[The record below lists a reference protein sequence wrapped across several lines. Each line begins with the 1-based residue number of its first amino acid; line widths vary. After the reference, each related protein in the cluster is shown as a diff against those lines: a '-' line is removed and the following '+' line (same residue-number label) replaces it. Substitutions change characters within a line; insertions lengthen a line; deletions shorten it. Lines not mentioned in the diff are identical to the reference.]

1 VITADRHAVISAPT
15 SERSNSKGSTVSQR
29 RTLILIAAIAIGALA
44 SFLVWNYVGG
54 IQDRA
59 NNDAERVKVYLVK
72 APIPRGTSGQV
83 AAASIVEESI
93 PKKFKPANA
102 IVSLD
107 DISGRVAKSDLVA
120 NQVVVDDMFVEATDP
135 EAAVSFADNLIKI
148 QNQDQTTYTMNVDAV
163 RGVNGLI
170 VPGDY
175 VNVMVTRFD
184 EATGVT
190 DKAGGVDAQQ
200 ARFLYQK
207 VQVLA
212 VDYTTVGDTNAA
224 AAAAPTDGSSSDS
237 SSGDASG
244 AAAAPL
250 QKGMITLI
258 VPPEA
263 AQILLTIP
271 AENLYLTL
279 VSKDYV
285 PTPTGPID
293 LTTLPSDDAKVL
305 TPYGP
310 DGAKSTN

>member
-1 VITADRHAVISAPT
+1 M
-15 SERSNSKGSTVSQR
+15 
-29 RTLILIAAIAIGALA
+29 
-44 SFLVWNYVGG
+44 
-54 IQDRA
+54 
-59 NNDAERVKVYLVK
+59 K

-102 IVSLD
+102 IVSLE
-107 DISGRVAKSDLVA
+107 DIAGRVAKSDLVA
-120 NQVVVDDMFVEATDP
+120 NQVVVSDMFVEATDP

-148 QNQDQTTYTMNVDAV
+148 QNKDQTTYTMNVDLV

-175 VNVMVTRFD
+175 VNVMLTNPAESVHGAGT
-184 EATGVT
+184 EG
-190 DKAGGVDAQQ
+190 DKLIEGAKPAEQ

-212 VDYTTVGDTNAA
+212 VDYLTVGDAS
-224 AAAAPTDGSSSDS
+224 AAAAPAEGEAAAE
-237 SSGDASG
+237 GD
-244 AAAAPL
+244 AAAAPATPL
-250 QKGMITLI
+250 QKGLITLI

-263 AQILLTIP
+263 AQILLSVP
-271 AENLYLTL
+271 AETLYLTL
-279 VSKDYV
+279 VSKDYE
-285 PTPTGPID
+285 PAPTGEID
-293 LTTLPSDDAKVL
+293 IRTLPSDDPAIL

>member
-1 VITADRHAVISAPT
+1 M
-15 SERSNSKGSTVSQR
+15 SQR

-54 IQDRA
+54 IQDQA
-59 NNDAERVKVYLVK
+59 YNDAERVKVYLVK

-102 IVSLD
+102 IVNLE

-120 NQVVVDDMFVEATDP
+120 NQVVVDDMFVEASDP
-135 EAAVSFADNLIKI
+135 EAAQSFADNLIKI
-148 QNQDQTTYTMNVDAV
+148 QNQDQTTYTMNVDSV

-175 VNVMVTRFD
+175 VNVMITNYSA
-184 EATGVT
+184 ATGGA
-190 DKAGGVDAQQ
+190 DDASGGGTVSAEQ

-212 VDYTTVGDTNAA
+212 VDYLTAADVNAA
-224 AAAAPTDGSSSDS
+224 AAETTPDGAPVGT
-237 SSGDASG
+237 
-244 AAAAPL
+244 PEV
-250 QKGMITLI
+250 QKGLITLI

-263 AQILLTIP
+263 AQILLSVP

-279 VSKDYV
+279 VSKDYE
-285 PTPTGPID
+285 PRPTGEAD
-293 LTTLPSDDAKVL
+293 LSTLPSDNAKVL

>member
-1 VITADRHAVISAPT
+1 M
-15 SERSNSKGSTVSQR
+15 SQR

-54 IQDRA
+54 IQDQA
-59 NNDAERVKVYLVK
+59 YNDAERVKVYLVK

-120 NQVVVDDMFVEATDP
+120 NQVVVADMFVEASDP

-148 QNQDQTTYTMNVDAV
+148 QNKDQTTYTMNVDEV

-175 VNVMVTRFD
+175 VNVMVTRFS
-184 EATGVT
+184 EAVGG
-190 DKAGGVDAQQ
+190 DDAAAGEGGTVSAEQ

-212 VDYTTVGDTNAA
+212 VDYLTVGDASATNGPAVEGEA
-224 AAAAPTDGSSSDS
+224 DPAAAAPSE
-237 SSGDASG
+237 
-244 AAAAPL
+244 PV
-250 QKGMITLI
+250 QKGLITLI

-263 AQILLTIP
+263 AQILLSVP

-279 VSKDYV
+279 VSKDYE
-285 PTPTGPID
+285 PRPTGEID
-293 LTTLPSDDAKVL
+293 ISTLPSDNPKIL

>member
-1 VITADRHAVISAPT
+1 M
-15 SERSNSKGSTVSQR
+15 SQR

-54 IQDRA
+54 IQDQA
-59 NNDAERVKVYLVK
+59 YNDAERVKVYLVK

-102 IVSLD
+102 IVSLE

-135 EAAVSFADNLIKI
+135 EAAQSFADNLIKI
-148 QNQDQTTYTMNVDAV
+148 QNQDQTTYTMSVDNV

-175 VNVMVTRFD
+175 VNVMVTNFSEVAPTAPD
-184 EATGVT
+184 DASGEAQTISG
-190 DKAGGVDAQQ
+190 DQ

-212 VDYTTVGDTNAA
+212 VDYLTSADINAA
-224 AAAAPTDGSSSDS
+224 AAAAPTAD
-237 SSGDASG
+237 G
-244 AAAAPL
+244 AAATPAASPTASVA
-250 QKGMITLI
+250 KGMITLI
-258 VPPEA
+258 VPPDA
-263 AQILLTIP
+263 AQILLSVP

-279 VSKDYV
+279 VSKDYK
-285 PTPTGPID
+285 PKATGEID
-293 LTTLPSDDAKVL
+293 ISTLPSDNPKIL

-310 DGAKSTN
+310 DGAKSSN

>member
-1 VITADRHAVISAPT
+1 M
-15 SERSNSKGSTVSQR
+15 SQR

-54 IQDRA
+54 IQDQA
-59 NNDAERVKVYLVK
+59 YNDAERVKVYLVQ

-107 DISGRVAKSDLVA
+107 DISGRVARSDLVA
-120 NQVVVDDMFVEATDP
+120 NQVVVQDMFVEATDP

-148 QNQDQTTYTMNVDAV
+148 QNQDQTTYTMNVDNV

-175 VNVMVTRFD
+175 VNVMVASLSTMVPGAGT
-184 EATGVT
+184 EG
-190 DKAGGVDAQQ
+190 DKQIEGAKPAAQ

-212 VDYTTVGDTNAA
+212 VDYLTVGDANVAADPAATPAAEGDA
-224 AAAAPTDGSSSDS
+224 AAAAPEAT
-237 SSGDASG
+237 
-244 AAAAPL
+244 PL
-250 QKGMITLI
+250 QKGLITLI

-263 AQILLTIP
+263 AQILLSVP
-271 AENLYLTL
+271 AESLYLTL
-279 VSKDYV
+279 VSKDYEPV
-285 PTPTGPID
+285 PTGEVN
-293 LTTLPSDDAKVL
+293 LAELPSDNPEIV

>member
-1 VITADRHAVISAPT
+1 M
-15 SERSNSKGSTVSQR
+15 SQR

-54 IQDRA
+54 IQDQA
-59 NNDAERVKVYLVK
+59 YNDAERVKVFLVK

-83 AAASIVEESI
+83 AQASIVEESI

-107 DISGRVAKSDLVA
+107 DISGRVAKGDLVA
-120 NQVVVDDMFVEATDP
+120 NQVVVADMFVEASDP

-148 QNQDQTTYTMNVDAV
+148 QNKDQTTFTMNVDAI

-175 VNVMVTRFD
+175 VNVMVTNFS
-184 EATGVT
+184 ESI
-190 DKAGGVDAQQ
+190 GGAPDDAEGGGGTVSAEQ

-212 VDYTTVGDTNAA
+212 VDYLTVGDANAA
-224 AAAAPTDGSSSDS
+224 AASAEAPAEG
-237 SSGDASG
+237 GE
-244 AAAAPL
+244 AAAAPSAPV
-250 QKGMITLI
+250 QKGMVTLI
-258 VPPEA
+258 VPTEA
-263 AQILLTIP
+263 AQVLLSVP
-271 AENLYLTL
+271 AGNLYLTL
-279 VSKDYV
+279 VSKDYE
-285 PTPTGPID
+285 PKPTGEID
-293 LTTLPSDDAKVL
+293 VTTLPSDNPKIL

-310 DGAKSTN
+310 DGAKATK

>member
-1 VITADRHAVISAPT
+1 M
-15 SERSNSKGSTVSQR
+15 SQR

-54 IQDRA
+54 IQDQA
-59 NNDAERVKVYLVK
+59 YNDAERVKVYLVK

-102 IVSLD
+102 IVSLE
-107 DISGRVAKSDLVA
+107 DISGRVAKGDLVA

-135 EAAVSFADNLIKI
+135 EASQSFADNLIKI
-148 QNQDQTTYTMNVDAV
+148 QDKDQTTYTMSVDAV

-175 VNVMVTRFD
+175 VNVMITNFSEVMPAD
-184 EATGVT
+184 DAAGEAGTVS
-190 DKAGGVDAQQ
+190 AEQ

-212 VDYTTVGDTNAA
+212 VDYLTSSDVNAA
-224 AAAAPTDGSSSDS
+224 AAAAP
-237 SSGDASG
+237 DAT
-244 AAAAPL
+244 AAASPTSGV
-250 QKGMITLI
+250 QKGMITVI
-258 VPPEA
+258 VPPDA
-263 AQILLTIP
+263 AQILLSVP
-271 AENLYLTL
+271 PENLYLTL
-279 VSKDYV
+279 VSKDYE
-285 PTPTGPID
+285 PKATGEID
-293 LTTLPSDDAKVL
+293 ITTLPSDNPRIL

>member
-1 VITADRHAVISAPT
+1 M
-15 SERSNSKGSTVSQR
+15 SQR

-54 IQDRA
+54 IQDQA
-59 NNDAERVKVYLVK
+59 YNDAERVKVFLVK

-83 AAASIVEESI
+83 AQASIVEESI

-120 NQVVVDDMFVEATDP
+120 NQVVVADMFVEASDP
-135 EAAVSFADNLIKI
+135 EAALSFADNLIKI
-148 QNQDQTTYTMNVDAV
+148 QNKDQTTYTVNVDEV

-175 VNVMVTRFD
+175 VNVMVQNFT
-184 EATGVT
+184 EATGGSP
-190 DKAGGVDAQQ
+190 DDSGGGSGTVSAEQ

-212 VDYTTVGDTNAA
+212 VDYLTVGDANAA
-224 AAAAPTDGSSSDS
+224 AATAAAPAE
-237 SSGDASG
+237 GD
-244 AAAAPL
+244 AAAAPATPV
-250 QKGMITLI
+250 QSGMVTLI

-263 AQILLTIP
+263 AQVLLSIP
-271 AENLYLTL
+271 SANIYLTL
-279 VSKDYV
+279 VSKDYE
-285 PTPTGPID
+285 PKPTGEID
-293 LTTLPSDDAKVL
+293 IPTLPSDNPKIL
-305 TPYGP
+305 TPYDP
-310 DGAKSTN
+310 DGAKSSN

>member
-1 VITADRHAVISAPT
+1 
-15 SERSNSKGSTVSQR
+15 VSQR

-54 IQDRA
+54 IQDQA
-59 NNDAERVKVYLVK
+59 YNDAERVKVYLVK

-102 IVSLD
+102 IVSLE
-107 DISGRVAKSDLVA
+107 DIAGRVAKSDLVA

-135 EAAVSFADNLIKI
+135 EAAQSFADNLIKI
-148 QNQDQTTYTMNVDAV
+148 QNQDQTTYTMSVDSV

-175 VNVMVTRFD
+175 VNVMVTNFS
-184 EATGVT
+184 EAMPA
-190 DKAGGVDAQQ
+190 DDASAESATVSGDQ

-212 VDYTTVGDTNAA
+212 VDYMTSADVNAA
-224 AAAAPTDGSSSDS
+224 AAASPDGATSSPTAGV
-237 SSGDASG
+237 
-244 AAAAPL
+244 

-263 AQILLTIP
+263 AQILLSVP
-271 AENLYLTL
+271 PESLYLTL
-279 VSKDYV
+279 VSKDYE
-285 PTPTGPID
+285 PKATGQID
-293 LTTLPSDDAKVL
+293 ISTLPSDNPKIL

-310 DGAKSTN
+310 DGAKSSN

>member
-1 VITADRHAVISAPT
+1 M
-15 SERSNSKGSTVSQR
+15 SQR

-54 IQDRA
+54 IQDQA
-59 NNDAERVKVYLVK
+59 YNDAERVKVFLVK

-83 AAASIVEESI
+83 AQASIVEESI

-120 NQVVVDDMFVEATDP
+120 NQVVVADMFVEASDP
-135 EAAVSFADNLIKI
+135 EAAQSFADNLIKI
-148 QNQDQTTYTMNVDAV
+148 QNKDQTTFTMNVDEI

-175 VNVMVTRFD
+175 VNVMVQNFT
-184 EATGVT
+184 EAVGGSPDASGGGTGSVS
-190 DKAGGVDAQQ
+190 AGQ

-212 VDYTTVGDTNAA
+212 VDYLTVGDANAA
-224 AAAAPTDGSSSDS
+224 AATAPAEGGSG
-237 SSGDASG
+237 GDG
-244 AAAAPL
+244 AAAAPAAPI
-250 QKGMITLI
+250 QTGMVTLI

-263 AQILLTIP
+263 AQVLLSVP
-271 AENLYLTL
+271 AGNLYLTL
-279 VSKDYV
+279 VSKDYE
-285 PTPTGPID
+285 PKATGEID
-293 LTTLPSDDAKVL
+293 ISTLPSDNPKIL

-310 DGAKSTN
+310 DGAKSSK

>member
-1 VITADRHAVISAPT
+1 
-15 SERSNSKGSTVSQR
+15 VSQR

-54 IQDRA
+54 IQDQA
-59 NNDAERVKVYLVK
+59 YNDAERVKVYLVK
-72 APIPRGTSGQV
+72 QPIPRGTSGQV

-107 DISGRVAKSDLVA
+107 DIAGRVAKSDLVA

-135 EAAVSFADNLIKI
+135 EAAQSFADNLIKI
-148 QNQDQTTYTMNVDAV
+148 QNQDQTTYTMSVDAV

-175 VNVMVTRFD
+175 VNVMVTNFSA
-184 EATGVT
+184 ATGSDDST
-190 DKAGGVDAQQ
+190 SEGGTVSAEQ

-212 VDYTTVGDTNAA
+212 VDYLTAADVNAA
-224 AAAAPTDGSSSDS
+224 AAETP
-237 SSGDASG
+237 
-244 AAAAPL
+244 AAADGATPAPAAAEV

-258 VPPEA
+258 VPPSA
-263 AQILLTIP
+263 AQVLLSVP
-271 AENLYLTL
+271 AESLYLTL
-279 VSKDYV
+279 VSKDYE
-285 PTPTGPID
+285 PKPTGEID
-293 LTTLPSDDAKVL
+293 INTLPSDNPRQL

-310 DGAKSTN
+310 DGAKSSN

>member
-1 VITADRHAVISAPT
+1 
-15 SERSNSKGSTVSQR
+15 VSQR

-54 IQDRA
+54 IQDQA
-59 NNDAERVKVYLVK
+59 YNDAERVKVFLVK

-83 AAASIVEESI
+83 AQASIVEESI

-120 NQVVVDDMFVEATDP
+120 NQVVVADMFVEASDP
-135 EAAVSFADNLIKI
+135 EAAQSFADNLIKI
-148 QNQDQTTYTMNVDAV
+148 QNKDQTTFTMNVDDV

-175 VNVMVTRFD
+175 VNVMVQNFS
-184 EATGVT
+184 EATGGSP
-190 DKAGGVDAQQ
+190 DDASGGGTVSAEQ

-212 VDYTTVGDTNAA
+212 VDYLTVGDANAA
-224 AAAAPTDGSSSDS
+224 AAAAPAEGGAD
-237 SSGDASG
+237 
-244 AAAAPL
+244 AAAAPAAPV
-250 QKGMITLI
+250 QSGMVTLI

-263 AQILLTIP
+263 AQVLLSVPTGSI
-271 AENLYLTL
+271 YLTL
-279 VSKDYV
+279 VSKDYE
-285 PTPTGPID
+285 PKPTGEID
-293 LTTLPSDDAKVL
+293 ISTLPSDNPRIL

-310 DGAKSTN
+310 DGAKSSN

>member
-1 VITADRHAVISAPT
+1 M
-15 SERSNSKGSTVSQR
+15 SQR

-54 IQDRA
+54 IQDQA
-59 NNDAERVKVYLVK
+59 YNDAERVKVYLVK
-72 APIPRGTSGQV
+72 QPIPRGTSGQV

-107 DISGRVAKSDLVA
+107 DIAGRVAKTDLVA

-135 EAAVSFADNLIKI
+135 EAAQSFADNLIKI
-148 QNQDQTTYTMNVDAV
+148 QNKDQTTYTMSVDAV

-175 VNVMVTRFD
+175 VNVMVTD
-184 EATGVT
+184 YSSATGG
-190 DKAGGVDAQQ
+190 DDSSSGGGTVSAEQ

-212 VDYTTVGDTNAA
+212 VDYLTAADVNAA
-224 AAAAPTDGSSSDS
+224 AAEAPAD
-237 SSGDASG
+237 G
-244 AAAAPL
+244 AAAAPVAEV

-263 AQILLTIP
+263 AQVLLSVP
-271 AENLYLTL
+271 AESLYLTL
-279 VSKDYV
+279 VSKDYE
-285 PTPTGPID
+285 PQPTGEID
-293 LTTLPSDDAKVL
+293 ISTLPSDNAKIL

-310 DGAKSTN
+310 DGAKSSN

>member
-1 VITADRHAVISAPT
+1 M
-15 SERSNSKGSTVSQR
+15 SQR

-54 IQDRA
+54 IQDQA
-59 NNDAERVKVYLVK
+59 YNDAERVKVYLVK

-102 IVSLD
+102 IVSLE
-107 DISGRVAKSDLVA
+107 DIAGRVAKGDLVA

-135 EAAVSFADNLIKI
+135 EAAQSFADNLIKI
-148 QNQDQTTYTMNVDAV
+148 QNKDQTTYTMSVDSV

-175 VNVMVTRFD
+175 VNVMVTNFS
-184 EATGVT
+184 EAMPA
-190 DKAGGVDAQQ
+190 DDASAETATVSGDQ

-212 VDYTTVGDTNAA
+212 VDYMTSADVNAA
-224 AAAAPTDGSSSDS
+224 AAASPD
-237 SSGDASG
+237 G
-244 AAAAPL
+244 AASNPTAGV

-258 VPPEA
+258 VPPDA
-263 AQILLTIP
+263 AQILLSVP
-271 AENLYLTL
+271 PDSLYLTL
-279 VSKDYV
+279 VSKDYE
-285 PTPTGPID
+285 PKATGEID
-293 LTTLPSDDAKVL
+293 ISTLPSDNPKIL

-310 DGAKSTN
+310 DGAKSSN